1 MQISLVVYG
10 WLDRLAPV
18 GNVADTIT
26 TLVLLIAGV
35 LIYRTFRE
43 RYLFFW
49 IIGWSAYLLYRLSVD
64 RAGELGYPPY
74 MVALTYV
81 SFLISSALFAASVF
95 DYLNRQ
101 KWFVYLAVV
110 TAAAMIVATVRAFWF
125 PQSDALELAVQIL
138 YRVGTFGAGVQ
149 LAMYSR
155 GRRQVS
161 PWLMAAMLLLV
172 HIDFNFVQPHQHP
185 GVDAF
190 IESLLGLSMLVLLLD
205 ESRTRTRR
213 LEVVNQV
220 INSMATA
227 DDENVVMLVAL
238 QNLKRLMGSNAA
250 WFRLLSGDELEMRA
264 HIGVSDEFLRRRW
277 RISSGDQVGKEII
290 ESGKPVILTRRNTEG
305 AIQKSIADEDFDHLV
320 VVPVQGKA
328 SVIGILALASAQFRR
343 YKSDELSFLISVARQ
358 LGIAIENQQLINKIL
373 RSQRQ
378 WANTFDALPDPI
390 FVHDENF
397 RILKANRALLNKVGM
412 SVESVMARTCDGVLP
427 HIEAKWTGC
436 PYCSAEVTEFRDIAD
451 PCFGGF
457 AIVSTTTF
465 TADDTGPGGTVH
477 IIRDTTAR
485 RAAEERY
492 RTLFEQVQEGVFV
505 STPDGRVVDCNDA
518 FVHLLGYDSRD
529 EVLAREIAQSFYA
542 HPSDRNVFLQMMA
555 KEGVVK
561 NFEVNLK
568 RRDGSIVTTLENSYA
583 TRTASGNIVRYH
595 GVLLDITEKKRA
607 EDEVRRRNNELEAL
621 NTIAVLASQSF
632 DFDEIVNLALRQIVD
647 IFHAD
652 TAAIFLLDP
661 DRRIL
666 RRCAAYGYRSDVGG
680 GLLNVRIPDTYWN
693 HLLEHHVEIVT
704 DRDLERLPAE
714 FADFVKAE
722 GLRSWLWVVLWAGDK
737 IVGEMG
743 VSSRAERTYTARD
756 EELII
761 ALGRQLANSIE
772 KVRLYEETSKAYENL
787 RRTQEQLLQ
796 SEKMSAV
803 GQLISGVAHELNN
816 PLTAILG
823 YAQLLEEE
831 NLTEHQK
838 EFVAKLYKQAQRTQR
853 VVQNLLSFARQRK
866 PAKMPVDV
874 RRIVEDTLAL
884 RDYDL
889 NLHNIQVERKFSAT
903 LPPVVADPHQLEQV
917 FLNIINNAVDAML
930 EHSRGGTLEVAIAVN
945 DGQISLEF
953 HDSGPGIRE
962 VNRIF
967 DPFYTT
973 KGVGKGTGL
982 GLSICYGIIKEHGGD
997 IRAFNHVNG
1006 GAAVQIVL
1014 PSAAVAAAPESPVE
1028 LAGRRVPL
1036 QGRVLLV
1043 DDEEAVLEFEREVL
1057 NGAGAEVVCVMTGE
1071 SAIAALASDEFDAV
1085 LVDSSMPGA
1094 LSGTDVYKWI
1104 VEHRPGSKH
1113 RLILAFSSAT
1123 DADLREF
1130 VEKHS
1135 IPFIT
1140 KPFEVSDLIAV
1151 IGRSMEVKKTASAHK
1166 G

>member
-1 MQISLVVYG
+1 MEIPLVVYG
-10 WLDRLAPV
+10 WLDRLVPV

-26 TLVLLIAGV
+26 IFVLLIAGV

-49 IIGWSAYLLYRLSVD
+49 IIGWSAYLLYRLSLD
-64 RAGELGYPPY
+64 RTAALSYPPY
-74 MVALTYV
+74 MVALTYI
-81 SFLISSALFAASVF
+81 SFLISSALFAAAVF
-95 DYLNRQ
+95 DYLNR
-101 KWFVYLAVV
+101 KRWFVYLAAITVL
-110 TAAAMIVATVRAFWF
+110 AMMIATVRAYRL
-125 PQSDALELAVQIL
+125 PSSYLLEAVVQLL
-138 YRVGTFGAGVQ
+138 YRIGTFAAGIQ
-149 LAMYSR
+149 LAIYSR
-155 GRRQVS
+155 GRRQLS
-161 PWLMAAMLLLV
+161 PWLMVLVLLLV
-172 HIDFNFVQPHQHP
+172 HIDFDVVSAHDHP
-185 GVDAF
+185 GLDAF
-190 IESLLGLSMLVLLLD
+190 VVSLLGLSMLVLVLD

-213 LEVVNQV
+213 LDVVNGV
-220 INSMATA
+220 INSMASA

-238 QNLKRLMGSNAA
+238 QNLKRLMSSTSA
-250 WFRLLSGDELEMRA
+250 WFRLVSGDTLEMRA
-264 HIGVSDEFLRRRW
+264 HVGLSDNFLRTRW
-277 RISSGDQVGKEII
+277 RIPAGDQFGKMMV
-290 ESGKPVILTRRNTEG
+290 ESGRPIILNRRNTDG
-305 AIQKSIADEDFDHLV
+305 DLRQSIDDERLDHIV
-320 VVPVQGKA
+320 VIPVQGKA
-328 SVIGILALASAQFRR
+328 SIIGILALGRTQFRR
-343 YKSDELSFLISVARQ
+343 YKEDEFCFLISAARQ
-358 LGIAIENQQLINKIL
+358 LGIAIENLQLISKIL

-390 FVHDENF
+390 FVHNESF
-397 RILKANRALLNKVGM
+397 HVVKANRALLNKVGM
-412 SVESVMARTCDGVLP
+412 SAESVVTKTCDAVLP

-436 PYCSAEVTEFRDIAD
+436 PYCTIQASEFRDISD

-457 AIVSTTTF
+457 SIVSTTTY
-465 TADDTGPGGTVH
+465 TADETGPGGTVH

-485 RAAEERY
+485 RTAEERY

-529 EVLAREIAQSFYA
+529 EVLARDIAQSFYA
-542 HPSDRNVFLQMMA
+542 QPTDRNVFLQKMA
-555 KEGVVK
+555 KHGVVK
-561 NFEVNLK
+561 NSEVNL
-568 RRDGSIVTTLENSYA
+568 RRKDGSFVTVLENSYA
-583 TRTASGNIVRYH
+583 TRTTSGTIVRYH
-595 GVLLDITEKKRA
+595 GVLLDISEKKRA
-607 EDEVRRRNNELEAL
+607 EDGVRRRNSELEAL
-621 NTIAVLASQSF
+621 NAIAVLASQSF

-652 TAAIFLLDP
+652 TAAIFLLDS
-661 DRRIL
+661 DRRLL
-666 RRCAAYGYRSDVGG
+666 RRCAAYGHRSESGG
-680 GLLNVRIPDTYWN
+680 NLLEIRIPDAFFD
-693 HLLEHHVEIVT
+693 HLLALHVEIVT
-704 DRDLERLPAE
+704 QRDLDYLPAE

-722 GLRSWLWVVLWAGDK
+722 DLRSWLWVLMWSGDK
-737 IVGEMG
+737 IIGVMG
-743 VSSRAERTYTARD
+743 VSSRADRNYTDRD
-756 EELII
+756 EGLII

-787 RRTQEQLLQ
+787 RHTQEQLLQ

-831 NLTEHQK
+831 NLSEHQK

-889 NLHNIQVERKFSAT
+889 NLHNIAVERMFAAT
-903 LPPVVADPHQLEQV
+903 VPPVVADPHQLEQV

-930 EHSRGGTLEVAIAVN
+930 EHSRGGKLDVTIAVHG
-945 DGQISLEF
+945 GQINLEF
-953 HDSGPGIRE
+953 HDSGLGIRE

-982 GLSICYGIIKEHGGD
+982 GLSICYGIVKEHGGD

-1006 GAAVQIVL
+1006 GAVIQIVL
-1014 PSAAVAAAPESPVE
+1014 PTAAMAAEKAVPLEA
-1028 LAGRRVPL
+1028 AGRRVPL

-1057 NGAGAEVVCVMTGE
+1057 TGAGAQVVCVGTGE
-1071 SAIAALASDEFDAV
+1071 TAIAKLASARFDAV

-1094 LSGTDVYKWI
+1094 LNGTDVYKWI
-1104 VEHRPGSKH
+1104 AEHRPELKQQ
-1113 RLILAFSSAT
+1113 LVLAFSSVT
-1123 DADLREF
+1123 DSELRKF
-1130 VEKHS
+1130 VESNS
-1135 IPFIT
+1135 IPFIN

-1151 IGRSMEVKKTASAHK
+1151 IGRAMSTTKTAAAP
-1166 G
+1166 

>member
-1 MQISLVVYG
+1 MQTLLVVYG

-26 TLVLLIAGV
+26 TLVLLVAGI

-49 IIGWSAYLLYRLSVD
+49 IIGWSAYLLYRVSLD
-64 RAGELGYPPY
+64 RAWELGYPPY
-74 MVALTYV
+74 AVVLTYL
-81 SFLISSALFAASVF
+81 SFLISSGLFAAAVL
-95 DYLNRQ
+95 DYLNRR
-101 KWFVYLAVV
+101 KWFVYLAIVNLS
-110 TAAAMIVATVRAFWF
+110 AIGVATIRGYWF
-125 PQSDALELAVQIL
+125 PSSVALEAAVQVL
-138 YRVGTFGAGVQ
+138 YRIGTFAAGIQ
-149 LAMYSR
+149 LALYIR
-155 GRRQVS
+155 GRRQLS
-161 PWLMAAMLLLV
+161 PWLMALMLFLV
-172 HIDFNFVQPHQHP
+172 HIDFDVVKPHDHREL
-185 GVDAF
+185 DAI
-190 IESLLGLSMLVLLLD
+190 IESLLGLSMLVLVLD

-213 LEVVNQV
+213 LEVVNEV
-220 INSMATA
+220 INSMASA

-238 QNLKRLMGSNAA
+238 QNLKRLMSSTSA
-250 WFRLLSGDELEMRA
+250 WFRLVSGDSLEMRA
-264 HIGVSDEFLRRRW
+264 HVGVSDKFLRTRW
-277 RISSGDQVGKEII
+277 RIPTDDQFGKNVVEA
-290 ESGKPVILTRRNTEG
+290 GQPLILNRRNTTGELR
-305 AIQKSIADEDFDHLV
+305 QTLDDEHLDHIV
-320 VVPVQGKA
+320 VVPVQGKK
-328 SVIGILALASAQFRR
+328 SVIGILALASAGFRH
-343 YKSDELSFLISVARQ
+343 YKEDEFRFLTSAARQ
-358 LGIAIENQQLINKIL
+358 LGIGIENLQLISKIL

-390 FVHDENF
+390 FVHDESF
-397 RILKANRALLNKVGM
+397 RVVKVNRALLNKVGM
-412 SVESVMARTCDGVLP
+412 SAEAVVTKTCDAVLP

-436 PYCSAEVTEFRDIAD
+436 PYCTSEVVEFRDIPD
-451 PCFGGF
+451 PCFGGY
-457 AIVSTTTF
+457 AIVSTAAY
-465 TADDTGPGGTVH
+465 TADETGPGGTVH

-518 FVHLLGYDSRD
+518 FVHLLGYESRD
-529 EVLAREIAQSFYA
+529 QVLARDIAQSFYA
-542 HPSDRNVFLQMMA
+542 HPSDRNVFLHKMA
-555 KEGVVK
+555 KHGAVK

-568 RRDGSIVTTLENSYA
+568 RKDGSTVTVLENSYA
-583 TRTASGNIVRYH
+583 SRTASGNIIRYH
-595 GVLLDITEKKRA
+595 GVLLDISEKKRA
-607 EDEVRRRNNELEAL
+607 EDEVRRRNSELEAL
-621 NTIAVLASQSF
+621 NAIAVLASQSF

-647 IFHAD
+647 IFRAD
-652 TAAIFLLDP
+652 TAAIFLLDS
-661 DRRIL
+661 DRRVL
-666 RRCAAYGYRSDVGG
+666 RRCAAFGHRSEFGSNLVDI
-680 GLLNVRIPDTYWN
+680 RIPDAFWS
-693 HLLEHHVEIVT
+693 HLLAMHVEIVT
-704 DRDLERLPAE
+704 HRDLEHLPIE
-714 FADFVKAE
+714 FAHFVKAE
-722 GLRSWLWVVLWAGDK
+722 ELRSWLWVVMWSGDK
-737 IVGEMG
+737 MIGVMG
-743 VSSRAERTYTARD
+743 VSSRVDRSYSERD
-756 EELII
+756 EGLII

-787 RRTQEQLLQ
+787 RHTQEQLLQ

-831 NLTEHQK
+831 NLSEHQR
-838 EFVAKLYKQAQRTQR
+838 EFVSKLYKQAQRTQR

-889 NLHNIQVERKFSAT
+889 NLHNIVVERIFATT
-903 LPPVVADPHQLEQV
+903 LPPVVADAHQLEQV

-930 EHSRGGTLEVAIAVN
+930 EHSRAGKLGVTIAVQG
-945 DGQISLEF
+945 GQINLEF

-997 IRAFNHVNG
+997 IRAFNHVEG
-1006 GAAVQIVL
+1006 GAVVQIVL
-1014 PSAAVAAAPESPVE
+1014 PTAAVGAATVAAAEPT
-1028 LAGRRVPL
+1028 GRRIPL

-1057 NGAGAEVVCVMTGE
+1057 TGAGAGVVCVTTGE
-1071 SAIAALASDEFDAV
+1071 AAIAKLSSEHFDAV

-1094 LSGTDVYKWI
+1094 LSGTDVYRWI
-1104 VEHRPGSKH
+1104 AEHRPESKQ
-1113 RLILAFSSAT
+1113 RLVLAFSSVT
-1123 DADLREF
+1123 DSELRRF
-1130 VEKHS
+1130 VDENA
-1135 IPFIT
+1135 IPFIN

-1151 IGRSMEVKKTASAHK
+1151 IGRSMQGKKIASAP
-1166 G
+1166 